1 MRAILVDDEPIML
14 RSFVRNS
21 TGVAGLDIIAQFQD
35 AESAIAYAR
44 EHTFEIALLDVI
56 LPQINGI
63 ELADRL
69 RKLHPNLL
77 IVFVSAHSELSQA
90 GNKYDYYLAKP
101 YNKSSI
107 EKMVEK
113 VTAAHL

>member
-44 EHTFEIALLDVI
+44 EHTFELALLDVV
-56 LPQINGI
+56 LPQINGV

-69 RKLHPNLL
+69 RELHPDLL
-77 IVFVSAHSELSQA
+77 IVFVSAQSDLSQA
-90 GNKYDYYLAKP
+90 GDRYDYYLPKP
-101 YNKSSI
+101 YHKSSI